1 MKTHKLLVLMI
12 FSFLLLSTSA
22 AAISLDGS
30 GPLLCSIN
38 DVIECSPDREC
49 ISGSASSVDLPNFF
63 KVDVSNAV
71 LSVPQGEEDARTS
84 TIKSVAHLD
93 GKLILQGVEQGV
105 AGEDDAVGWT
115 LSIDEEDGRMI
126 FSSSREKAGFI
137 IFGAC
142 TALK

>member
-1 MKTHKLLVLMI
+1 MKTHKFLVAMT
-12 FSFLLLSTSA
+12 FSFFLLSTSA
-22 AAISLDGS
+22 FANSLDGS
-30 GPLLCSIN
+30 EPLICSID

-49 ISGSASSVDLPNFF
+49 ISGGASSVDLPNFF

-71 LSVPQGEEDARTS
+71 LSVPQGGKDARMS
-84 TIKSVAHLD
+84 PIQSVAHLD
-93 GKLILQGVEQGV
+93 GKMILQGVEQGV

-115 LSIDEEDGRMI
+115 LSIDEEDGLMI

-142 TALK
+142 TQR